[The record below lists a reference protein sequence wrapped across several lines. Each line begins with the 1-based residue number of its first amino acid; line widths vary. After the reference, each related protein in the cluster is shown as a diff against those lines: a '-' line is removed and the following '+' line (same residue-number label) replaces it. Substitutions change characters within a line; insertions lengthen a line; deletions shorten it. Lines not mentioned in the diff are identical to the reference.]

1 MILGLGGSKLSPDAP
16 ETGYAEIDGS
26 VWGLNGLGIL
36 YIHIPIYGSLL
47 VSCKYL
53 QLSLRFFTICLHR

>member
-36 YIHIPIYGSLL
+36 YIYTYLWIPAR
-47 VSCKYL
+47 VV
-53 QLSLRFFTICLHR
+53 